1 MRLSNLFLNAAKR
14 VFANDDIGC
23 CDAIYAAY
31 FHAGGDDNFHVFLR
45 ALDDLT
51 NYFEPANVTIADFWW
66 RDPPADREARILAL
80 LLMHE
85 IAKDDE

>member
-1 MRLSNLFLNAAKR
+1 MRLSNLFLNAAER
-14 VFANDDIGC
+14 VFANDDLGC
-23 CDAIYAAY
+23 CDAIYAAN
-31 FHAGGDDNFHVFLR
+31 FHAGDNYYSVYLR
-45 ALDDLT
+45 ALNDLT
-51 NYFEPANVTIADFWW
+51 SYFEPANVTIADFWW